1 MTAQLKGAIVPLVT
15 PFAADES
22 LDLTALSRLVEHAID
37 NGAEG
42 LMPTALSGEGP
53 LLDVE
58 ETLAVWDTVFAQAA
72 GRVPIVPAI
81 VATTTRRAV
90 SLARAAAQRGAAAL
104 MAAPILPEL
113 YSGRSPEDA
122 CSFYAEVAGA
132 SELPLVLFNYPSLTG
147 VDLVPPIVARLAG
160 IDRVRYIKESTGD
173 ASRVHDIQRLVG
185 DRVEVICGAPQTA
198 LESLALGCRTWITG
212 LLNVVPRSGR
222 QLMRAVL
229 QKNDLALARRIYSRQ
244 ILPVFDVLRDSSNPT
259 GTLKAGLCLQGI
271 DVGAPRRPGRAL
283 DGDPLRALEEHLRE
297 LPAMETGTD
306 IELGESSGSRPGDR
320 VS

>member
-1 MTAQLKGAIVPLVT
+1 MTAQLGGAIVPLVT
-15 PFAADES
+15 PFAPDES
-22 LDLTALSRLVEHAID
+22 LDLAALSRLVEHAID

-53 LLDVE
+53 LLDE
-58 ETLAVWDTVFAQAA
+58 GETLAVWDTVFARAA

-90 SLARAAAQRGAAAL
+90 SLARAAEQRGAAAL

-122 CSFYAEVAGA
+122 CSFYADVAGA
-132 SELPLVLFNYPSLTG
+132 SALPLVLFNYPSLTG
-147 VDLVPPIVARLAG
+147 VDLVPPIVARLACL
-160 IDRVRYIKESTGD
+160 DRVRYIKESTGD

-185 DRVEVICGAPQTA
+185 DRVEVICGAPHTA
-198 LESLALGCRTWITG
+198 LESLALGCRAWITG

-229 QKNDLALARRIYSRQ
+229 QKNDVALARRIYGRQ
-244 ILPVFDVLRDSSNPT
+244 ILPVYDVLRDSSNPT

-271 DVGAPRRPGRAL
+271 DVGSPRRPGRAL
-283 DGDPLRALEEHLRE
+283 DGDALRALEGHLRQV
-297 LPAMETGTD
+297 PALESGTE
-306 IELGESSGSRPGDR
+306 IELGKT
-320 VS
+320 